1 MDIVTAVWLS
11 LVAGAFVA
19 GFFVGKRHGIRIA
32 SAAATLKDTVGK
44 V

>member
-19 GFFVGKRHGIRIA
+19 GFFVGGKHKERTMKAMRI
-32 SAAATLKDTVGK
+32 LKNTAGK
-44 V
+44 L